1 MAAIWN
7 FAALGCFCITQKI
20 NSSVLNNRIL
30 LDYNV
35 KINIGKNK
43 IVSKSIVCTNEV
55 TTTPL
60 SMPCLFVNLCT
71 YTDGKCSTK
80 QKEITLNGQKFGAGY
95 LKRFMAHQ
103 DRQTQKKSKY
113 PCG

>member
-1 MAAIWN
+1 MPIVFSLGTAAIWN
-7 FAALGCFCITQKI
+7 FAALGCFYITQKI

-43 IVSKSIVCTNEV
+43 IVSKSIVCTNEA

-60 SMPCLFVNLCT
+60 RMPCLFANLCT
-71 YTDGKCSTK
+71 YGDGKCSKK
-80 QKEITLNGQKFGAGY
+80 QMKITLNGQKFGVG
-95 LKRFMAHQ
+95 
-103 DRQTQKKSKY
+103 
-113 PCG
+113 

>member
-1 MAAIWN
+1 MPIVFSLGMAAIWN

-43 IVSKSIVCTNEV
+43 IVCKSIVSTNEV
-55 TTTPL
+55 TTTQR

-71 YTDGKCSTK
+71 YADGKCK
-80 QKEITLNGQKFGAGY
+80 KIKEKEITPNRQKVGVG
-95 LKRFMAHQ
+95 
-103 DRQTQKKSKY
+103 
-113 PCG
+113 